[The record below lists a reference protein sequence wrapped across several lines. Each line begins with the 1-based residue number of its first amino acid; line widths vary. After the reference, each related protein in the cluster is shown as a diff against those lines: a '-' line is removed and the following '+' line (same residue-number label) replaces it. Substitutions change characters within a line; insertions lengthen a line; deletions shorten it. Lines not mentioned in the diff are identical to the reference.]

1 MKLSEL
7 YPQLSVQLKDG
18 YQKLWDYLTMEEF
31 RRIVD
36 ELRKEANDV
45 DKYAELTQDAI
56 VR

>member
-1 MKLSEL
+1 
-7 YPQLSVQLKDG
+7 
-18 YQKLWDYLTMEEF
+18 MEEF

-45 DKYAELTQDAI
+45 DKYAELAQDAV